1 MQDPLDTI
9 LFSDDLT
16 PSQQE
21 ALRVA
26 FDEDPALAEALAQ
39 WQQVRAA
46 VRQSLHTHVPDR
58 RLFVLYALDA
68 SGRADVLSEDERR
81 ELEAARPALDA
92 AVQTHPALA
101 DVVGEVEAASADF
114 EEAWAA
120 HFKQEDRPV
129 RRVAPERPAR
139 RYAPV
144 RQMVRWSWRIVATV
158 AVVAFVAVLTL
169 VLQRDRSLTTVTVA
183 EGETQRIELTD
194 GSTVRL
200 LGGSSLTY
208 ADPAKATVFNR
219 RVTLAGRA
227 FFNIAPDQQGFT
239 VETPTALATVLGTSF
254 GIQADD
260 MAMEVVLATGSL
272 SVASKVAREGF
283 VVLQPGQMSRVARN
297 ALPSTPTPVDL
308 SEALEWTGLFLFRST
323 PLSDAVAR
331 LSRRYGVDIAVAPD
345 LEAEGVSGTFA
356 REQSLRQ
363 ILDALATTL
372 NASVQGNDADGYRIG
387 LVGQE

>member
-21 ALRVA
+21 ALHA
-26 FDEDPALAEALAQ
+26 ALEEDPALAEAFAQ
-39 WQQVRAA
+39 WQQARAA
-46 VRQSLHTHVPDR
+46 LRQSLHAHVPDR

-81 ELEAARPALDA
+81 ELEAARPVLDA

-101 DVVGEVEAASADF
+101 DVVGQVEAASADF
-114 EEAWAA
+114 EEVWAV

-129 RRVAPERPAR
+129 RRAAPERPAR
-139 RYAPV
+139 RHAPV
-144 RQMVRWSWRIVATV
+144 RQMVRWSWRIAATV

-183 EGETQRIELTD
+183 EGETQLIELAD
-194 GSTVRL
+194 GATVRL
-200 LGGSSLTY
+200 LGGSTLTY
-208 ADPAKATVFNR
+208 ADPAKATAFNR
-219 RVTLAGRA
+219 RVELAGQA
-227 FFNIAPDQQGFT
+227 FFDIAPDQQGFT

-260 MAMEVVLATGSL
+260 VAMEVVLATGSL
-272 SVASKVAREGF
+272 SVASKAASEGF

-323 PLSDAVAR
+323 PLSDAAAR
-331 LSRRYGVDIAVAPD
+331 LSRRYGVAITISPD

-356 REQSLRQ
+356 REQSLQQ

-372 NASVQGNDADGYRIG
+372 NAAVQGNDADGYTMAPAE
-387 LVGQE
+387 QK

>member
-21 ALRVA
+21 ALHAA
-26 FDEDPALAEALAQ
+26 FDEDPALAEAFAH

-114 EEAWAA
+114 EEAWTV

-129 RRVAPERPAR
+129 RRAAPAR
-139 RYAPV
+139 RHAPV
-144 RQMVRWSWRIVATV
+144 RQMVRWSWRIAATV

-183 EGETQRIELTD
+183 EGETQLIELAD

-200 LGGSSLTY
+200 LGGSTLTY
-208 ADPAKATVFNR
+208 ADPAKATAFNR
-219 RVTLAGRA
+219 RVELAGRA

-260 MAMEVVLATGSL
+260 VAMEVVLATGSL

-323 PLSDAVAR
+323 PLSDATAR
-331 LSRRYGVDIAVAPD
+331 LSQRYGVAITISPD

-356 REQSLRQ
+356 REQSLQQ

-372 NASVQGNDADGYRIG
+372 NAAVQGNDADGYTMAPAE
-387 LVGQE
+387 QE

>member
-1 MQDPLDTI
+1 MQDPLDKI
-9 LFSDDLT
+9 LFFDDLT

-21 ALRVA
+21 ALRAVLE
-26 FDEDPALAEALAQ
+26 EDPALAESFAQ

-46 VRQSLHTHVPDR
+46 LRRSLHTHVPER

-68 SGRADVLSEDERR
+68 SGRADVLSHDERR
-81 ELEAARPALDA
+81 ELEAVRPALDA
-92 AVQTHPALA
+92 AVQTHPALT
-101 DVVGEVEAASADF
+101 DVVGEVEAACADF
-114 EEAWAA
+114 EEAWTV
-120 HFKQEDRPV
+120 HFKQEHRPV
-129 RRVAPERPAR
+129 RRTAPERPAR
-139 RYAPV
+139 RLAPV
-144 RQMVRWSWRIVATV
+144 RRAMRWSWRIAATV

-183 EGETQRIELTD
+183 QGQTQLIELAD

-208 ADPAKATVFNR
+208 ADPEQAPAFNR

-227 FFNIAPDQQGFT
+227 FFDIAPDQKGFT

-260 MAMEVVLATGSL
+260 TAMEVVLATGSL
-272 SVASKVAREGF
+272 SVASKAAPEGL

-331 LSRRYGVDIAVAPD
+331 LSRRYGVDIAVSPD

-356 REQSLRQ
+356 REQSLQQ

-372 NASVQGNDADGYRIG
+372 NAAVQGNDADGYTMAPA
-387 LVGQE
+387 GQ

>member
-21 ALRVA
+21 ALRAA
-26 FDEDPALAEALAQ
+26 FDEDPTLAEAFAQ

-139 RYAPV
+139 RHAPV
-144 RQMVRWSWRIVATV
+144 RQMMRWSWRIAATV

-183 EGETQRIELTD
+183 EGETQRIELAD

-208 ADPAKATVFNR
+208 PDPAKATAFNR
-219 RVTLAGRA
+219 RVTLTGRA

-260 MAMEVVLATGSL
+260 AAMEVVLASGSL
-272 SVASKVAREGF
+272 SVASKAAPEGL

-323 PLSDAVAR
+323 PLSEAAAR
-331 LSRRYGVDIAVAPD
+331 LSRRYGVAITISPD

-363 ILDALATTL
+363 ILEALATTL
-372 NASVQGNDADGYRIG
+372 NAAVQGNDADGYRIG
-387 LVGQE
+387 LAGQ

>member
-1 MQDPLDTI
+1 MQDPLDKI
-9 LFSDDLT
+9 LFFDDLT

-21 ALRVA
+21 ALRAVLE
-26 FDEDPALAEALAQ
+26 EDSALAESFAQ

-46 VRQSLHTHVPDR
+46 LRRSLHTHVPER

-68 SGRADVLSEDERR
+68 SGRADVLSHDERR

-92 AVQTHPALA
+92 AVQAHPALT
-101 DVVGEVEAASADF
+101 DVVGEVEAACADF
-114 EEAWAA
+114 EEAWTV
-120 HFKQEDRPV
+120 HFKQEHRPV
-129 RRVAPERPAR
+129 RRTAPERPAR
-139 RYAPV
+139 RLAPV
-144 RQMVRWSWRIVATV
+144 RRAVRWSWRIAATV

-183 EGETQRIELTD
+183 QGETQLIELAD

-208 ADPAKATVFNR
+208 ADPEQATAFNR

-227 FFNIAPDQQGFT
+227 FFDIAPDQQGFT

-260 MAMEVVLATGSL
+260 AAMEVVLATGSL
-272 SVASKVAREGF
+272 SVASKAAPEGL

-331 LSRRYGVDIAVAPD
+331 LSRRYGVDIAVSPD

-356 REQSLRQ
+356 REQSLQQ

-372 NASVQGNDADGYRIG
+372 NAAVQGNDADGYTMAPA
-387 LVGQE
+387 GQ

>member
-1 MQDPLDTI
+1 MQDPLDNI
-9 LFSDDLT
+9 LFFDDLT

-21 ALRVA
+21 ALRA
-26 FDEDPALAEALAQ
+26 ALEEDPALAESFAQ

-46 VRQSLHTHVPDR
+46 LRRSLHTHVPER

-68 SGRADVLSEDERR
+68 SGRADVLSHDERR

-92 AVQTHPALA
+92 AVQTHPALT
-101 DVVGEVEAASADF
+101 DVVGEVEAACADF
-114 EEAWAA
+114 EEAWTV
-120 HFKQEDRPV
+120 HFKQEHTPV
-129 RRVAPERPAR
+129 RRTAPERPAR
-139 RYAPV
+139 RLAPV
-144 RQMVRWSWRIVATV
+144 RRAVRWSWRIAATV

-183 EGETQRIELTD
+183 EGETQRIELAD

-200 LGGSSLTY
+200 LGGSTLTY
-208 ADPAKATVFNR
+208 ADPAKATAFNR
-219 RVTLAGRA
+219 RVELAGRA

-260 MAMEVVLATGSL
+260 VAMEVVLATGSL

-331 LSRRYGVDIAVAPD
+331 LSRRYGVDIAVSPD

-356 REQSLRQ
+356 REQSLQQ

-372 NASVQGNDADGYRIG
+372 NAAVQGNDADGYMIG

>member
-1 MQDPLDTI
+1 MQDPLDKI
-9 LFSDDLT
+9 LFFDDLT

-21 ALRVA
+21 ALRA
-26 FDEDPALAEALAQ
+26 ALEENPALAGSFAQ
-39 WQQVRAA
+39 WQQVRA
-46 VRQSLHTHVPDR
+46 VLRQSLHTHVPEQ

-68 SGRADVLSEDERR
+68 SGRADVLSEDERL
-81 ELEAARPALDA
+81 ELDAARPALDA
-92 AVQTHPALA
+92 AVQTHPALT
-101 DVVGEVEAASADF
+101 DVVGEVEAACADF
-114 EEAWAA
+114 EEAWTV
-120 HFKQEDRPV
+120 HFKQEHRPV
-129 RRVAPERPAR
+129 RRTAPERPAR
-139 RYAPV
+139 RLAPV
-144 RQMVRWSWRIVATV
+144 RQMMRWSWRIAATV

-183 EGETQRIELTD
+183 QGETQLIELAD

-200 LGGSSLTY
+200 LGGSSFTY
-208 ADPAKATVFNR
+208 ADPEQATAFTR
-219 RVTLAGRA
+219 RVTLVGRA
-227 FFNIAPDQQGFT
+227 FFDIAPDQQGFT
-239 VETPTALATVLGTSF
+239 VETPTALTTVLGTSF

-260 MAMEVVLATGSL
+260 AAMEVVLATGSL
-272 SVASKVAREGF
+272 SVASKAAPEGL

-331 LSRRYGVDIAVAPD
+331 LSRRYGVDIAVSPD

-356 REQSLRQ
+356 REQSLQQ

-372 NASVQGNDADGYRIG
+372 NAAVQGNDADGYRIG
-387 LVGQE
+387 LAGQ